1 MSEIVESSK
10 IYILIFA
17 TLMIMTLVT
26 VGVAFIDFGPFNI
39 IIALSIAIFKAT
51 LVILFF
57 MHVRHRD
64 HLTWIYVSAG
74 FYWLLI
80 LIVVTMTD
88 FLSRG
93 WLS

>member
-1 MSEIVESSK
+1 MSEIVESPK
-10 IYILIFA
+10 LYLLIFG

-26 VGVAFIDFGPFNI
+26 VGAAFIDFGPFNI
-39 IIALSIAIFKAT
+39 IIALSIAIFKAV

-80 LIVVTMTD
+80 LIIITMTD
-88 FLSRG
+88 FISRG
-93 WLS
+93 WLH